1 MPNGE
6 TQTTRRV
13 RPTEPVPPARRT
25 TRALLACG
33 VAAGLVFALVSAP
46 QMAARDGFDPINT
59 PLSLLGRGD
68 LGWIQVINF
77 LLTGVLTLA
86 AAVGMRRA
94 LSPGRAATWAPL
106 LTGLYGLGVFLT
118 GVFAS
123 DPSYGFPPGAPDGPA
138 DPLSWQNLVHDIAA
152 GVGFISMAAACFVFT
167 RRFADLRQ
175 WGWALY
181 SVGTGLALFPLSWPD
196 APAMGIRMTAAAVL
210 TYGFVAVMSSQ
221 LRSRSAQRP
230 AAR

>member
-13 RPTEPVPPARRT
+13 RSTEPVPSARRT

-33 VAAGLVFALVSAP
+33 VVAGVVFALVSAP
-46 QMAARDGFDPINT
+46 QMAARDGFDPVNT

-77 LLTGVLTLA
+77 LLTGALTLA

-94 LSPGRAATWAPL
+94 LYPGRAATWGPL

-118 GVFAS
+118 GAFRS
-123 DPSYGFPPGAPDGPA
+123 DPSYGFPPGTPDGPA
-138 DPLSWQNLVHDIAA
+138 DPLSWQNIVHDISA
-152 GVGFISMAAACFVFT
+152 GVGFLSVAAACFIFT
-167 RRFADLRQ
+167 RRFVGFGQ
-175 WGWALY
+175 WRWVLY
-181 SVGTGLALFPLSWPD
+181 SAATGLALFPLSWPN
-196 APAMGIRMTAAAVL
+196 APGMGIRMTAAAVL
-210 TYGFVAVMSSQ
+210 TYGFVAVISAH
-221 LRSRSAQRP
+221 LWARSAERP
-230 AAR
+230 TA